1 MTTTNLDHDD
11 NGDREHREFSTGLT
25 ALEKHLADIAAQP
38 TAPPPPPPPPEPS
51 TPDEIADTGPAT
63 ATVAGPLRR
72 RPGWTR
78 RVRRRVAEHDEA
90 HRLLT
95 LEADTAPFEVTSDK
109 VRTRRK
115 AVMEAAALSELDRD
129 PRVLAFRD
137 ARMLRLILRM
147 AMVSLV
153 LALAWSTAGVQD
165 FAAEGA
171 PMWSPRWVF
180 AWLAEPFCSLA
191 LLMVVGARAYL
202 TTRGHRLED
211 RSLDRAEWVFLGLT
225 LGMNAWPHLPGVA
238 AEFTV
243 SGLVLHLLGPIVATA
258 VVRAL
263 PRLVAAFRLLALDL
277 TPGDPAAASSGPEG
291 GGGPKETATAHATAT
306 TTALETE
313 PAPPASTGPSPAR
326 RTAPVKRSARATI
339 PEPKRRGITELRA
352 EFEAALKAR
361 PDGFDPTNA
370 AKIMRT
376 LRCAKKYATQLKSEY
391 LNRPSGGDA

>member
-25 ALEKHLADIAAQP
+25 ALEKHLADIAARSAV
-38 TAPPPPPPPPEPS
+38 TPPPTPPEPS
-51 TPDEIADTGPAT
+51 TPDGPQDSGPAT
-63 ATVAGPLRR
+63 PAVAGPFRR

-90 HRLLT
+90 HRLLR
-95 LEADTAPFEVTSDK
+95 LEADSAPFEVTSDK

-115 AVMEAAALSELDRD
+115 AVKEAAALAELDRD
-129 PRVLAFRD
+129 PQVLAYRD
-137 ARMLRLILRM
+137 ARMLRLIIQM

-171 PMWSPRWVF
+171 PVWSPRWVF

-202 TTRGHRLED
+202 ITRGHRLED
-211 RSLDRAEWVFLGLT
+211 PSLDRAEWVFLGLT
-225 LGMNAWPHLPGVA
+225 LGMNAWPHLPGVTDV
-238 AEFTV
+238 FTM

-263 PRLVAAFRLLALDL
+263 PRLVAAFRQLALDL
-277 TPGDPAAASSGPEG
+277 VPDSPAVAPSGLEG
-291 GGGPKETATAHATAT
+291 GGSPDEAAATDATPAAPNTETKPAESAT
-306 TTALETE
+306 TR
-313 PAPPASTGPSPAR
+313 PSPAR
-326 RTAPVKRSARATI
+326 RTTPVKRSARATI

-352 EFEAALKAR
+352 EFEAALQSR
-361 PDGFDPTNA
+361 PDGFDPANGA
-370 AKIMRT
+370 SIMRT
-376 LRCAKKYATQLKSEY
+376 LKCAKKYATQLKSEY